1 MIQRIVMF
9 KLKDA
14 HSNSDA
20 RAAFA
25 DRTRADLGAL
35 PQVRHVTVGLPA
47 DEASEASWDIAITV
61 QFDSMED
68 LKAYIV
74 DPDHRRY
81 VDEYASPKIEVR
93 KAWNFVL

>member
-1 MIQRIVMF
+1 MIQRIVIF
-9 KLKDA
+9 KLKDEYA
-14 HSNSDA
+14 NDHA

-25 DRTRADLGAL
+25 ERTREDLGAL
-35 PQVRHVTVGLPA
+35 RQVRGVTVGVPA

-68 LKAYIV
+68 LKAYVV

-81 VDEYASPKIEVR
+81 VDEYANPKVEVR
-93 KAWNFVL
+93 KAWNFEI